1 MDFDR
6 GRGGWC
12 GRIGVMAII
21 KVSEDGVRR
30 AAGGE
35 VFGQAE
41 E

>member
-1 MDFDR
+1 
-6 GRGGWC
+6 
-12 GRIGVMAII
+12 MATIE
-21 KVSEDGVRR
+21 VSEDGVRR

>member
-1 MDFDR
+1 VR
-6 GRGGWC
+6 EER
-12 GRIGVMAII
+12 RHATIE
-21 KVSEDGVRR
+21 VSEDGVRR